1 MRVLLLKMLV
11 MFILLA
17 VTVNVMKAFRVS
29 GSVAPLTVNHGARW
43 R

>member
-1 MRVLLLKMLV
+1 MGVSLLKMLL

-17 VTVNVMKAFRVS
+17 VPVCVVKAFTLS
-29 GSVAPLTVNHGARW
+29 GCVAPLTVNLGARW